1 MGMTSDDKTMLV
13 FLAGLGFMLLFILGM
28 ILNSTNM
35 SNCLSVGMQWVDY
48 DCVVIEEK
56 TND

>member
-1 MGMTSDDKTMLV
+1 MTSDDKTMLV
-13 FLAGLGFMLLFILGM
+13 FLAGVCLMLLLILWM
-28 ILNSTNM
+28 ILNTANM

-56 TND
+56 TE